1 MFNTPGCHLILST
14 FERCRFGD
22 TKEAWDS
29 RLTCWP
35 CLGVGR
41 RRERGGWGLGGRGR
55 PALVLKRTLVM
66 KCARVPLLKDVVVVV
81 VVVVVVF
88 FYLTKLDVK

>member
-1 MFNTPGCHLILST
+1 MS
-14 FERCRFGD
+14 
-22 TKEAWDS
+22 
-29 RLTCWP
+29 
-35 CLGVGR
+35 
-41 RRERGGWGLGGRGR
+41 GGGGKGEGGGGLGGRGR

-81 VVVVVVF
+81 VVVVFFF